1 MQINNLAR
9 PFILSETN
17 WKEMKETKINVAI
30 LPWGATEAHNFH
42 LPYGTDNFESE
53 YISAAASEYAWNK
66 GAKVIVLPVI
76 PFGVNTGQM
85 KINMTINM
93 NPSTQFLV
101 LKDICES
108 LSAHK
113 VNKLVIIN
121 SHGGNDFKQMIR
133 ELYSTHPKL
142 LITLI
147 DWYKAKEIKNYFNN
161 PGDHAGEMET
171 SMMMEIAPQ
180 LLLPLA
186 SAGDG
191 KENHFKLKGLRDG
204 LAWTPREWTMTTN
217 DTGVGNPKDATRN
230 KGKLFLDFLTEK
242 IGEFILELENV
253 NAGDLYEK
261 TS

>member
-1 MQINNLAR
+1 MR
-9 PFILSETN
+9 
-17 WKEMKETKINVAI
+17 ETKINVAI

-53 YISAAASEYAWNK
+53 YISAAAAEYAWNK
-66 GAKVIVLPVI
+66 GAKAIVLPAI

-108 LSAHK
+108 LATHS
-113 VNKLVIIN
+113 VQKLVILN

-133 ELYSTHPKL
+133 ELYSIFPNL
-142 LITLI
+142 LIMLI
-147 DWYKAKEIKNYFNN
+147 DWFKVKEAKNYFNN

-171 SMMMEIAPQ
+171 SMMLEIAPQ
-180 LLLPLA
+180 LVLPLS

-191 KENHFKLKGLRDG
+191 KQNQFKLSGLRDG
-204 LAWTPREWTMTTN
+204 LAWTPREWSMVTN
-217 DTGVGNPKDATRN
+217 DTGVGNPKDATRE
-230 KGKLFLDFLTEK
+230 KGKLFLDFLKEK
-242 IGEFILELENV
+242 IGEFILELENA
-253 NAGDLYEK
+253 NEDDLYEK